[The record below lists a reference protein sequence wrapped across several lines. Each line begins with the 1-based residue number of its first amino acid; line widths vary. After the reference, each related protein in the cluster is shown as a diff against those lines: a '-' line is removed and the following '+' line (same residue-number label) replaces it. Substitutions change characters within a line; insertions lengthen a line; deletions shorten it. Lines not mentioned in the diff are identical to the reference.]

1 MNIFRS
7 KVIDQILKNNE
18 EAQAKLSSIQTQ
30 NSENLKIILSEIK
43 ALREEINLLK
53 KEATQI
59 RSVHSDV
66 NSLSYRF
73 DLFSTYFLDKST
85 ATSVVAVLR
94 EEQLKRFEALK
105 LVARTLQEQ
114 KITYWLDFGSLLGAV
129 RHKGFVPWDND
140 IDIGVLESEKDRLM
154 DALKN
159 LFGALKGYKLIDAS
173 EIRNYVPGSFFKVV
187 SDNMDYEYLDIFPYL
202 PYNEKQ
208 LICKWTYETEKRAS
222 EGFIRHY
229 DAHPISNGTIF
240 PLNRLFFEGFSFFCP
255 NDPKRYLGIIYG
267 NWQALP
273 QNEHDIGAS
282 RDRNAHLM
290 D

>member
-85 ATSVVAVLR
+85 ATSAVAVLR

-240 PLNRLFFEGFSFFCP
+240 PLNRLFFEGFSFFSSIL
-255 NDPKRYLGIIYG
+255 Y
-267 NWQALP
+267 
-273 QNEHDIGAS
+273 
-282 RDRNAHLM
+282 
-290 D
+290 